1 MESRRQR
8 PGEPAR
14 LTPFICWFFLES
26 VMEAAN
32 YWKLRVMVKSV
43 RHLPKTDAAG
53 TNDAYALLS
62 MGEVQRHKTKVVPS
76 NFEAV
81 WREEFEFFVVTHDAL
96 GEEEPDTISED
107 NVLTID
113 IMDHDRHSE
122 PECVGSVI
130 VNVRD
135 LWAGGGTDKVLEK
148 QFPVRNMKDADT
160 PEIQGQD
167 QKTTTVALT
176 FTHLG
181 DSEPFCLFSSE

>member
-1 MESRRQR
+1 M
-8 PGEPAR
+8 EPA
-14 LTPFICWFFLES
+14 
-26 VMEAAN
+26 N
-32 YWKLRVMVKSV
+32 DWKLRVMVKSV

-53 TNDAYALLS
+53 THDAYALLS
-62 MGEVQRHKTKVVPS
+62 MGKTQRHKTKVVPN
-76 NFEAV
+76 NFDAV
-81 WREEFEFFVVTHDAL
+81 WREEFEFFVVTQNP

-122 PECVGSVI
+122 PESVGSVI

-148 QFPVRNMKDADT
+148 HFPVRNMKDADT
-160 PEIQGQD
+160 PEIHGQD
-167 QKTTTVALT
+167 QKTTTVTLI

-181 DSEPFCLFSSE
+181 DSGLFFIFRPNDILTTSFPAFRF